1 MPITR
6 RLLLHCA
13 LAVLPAVHPVPDSN
27 HGVIALDE
35 NQDMTGAHPLSH
47 LAQPLSIFQIHSL
60 NAPSLQGSVIYI
72 ASSNCL
78 LDEGEAGV

>member
-1 MPITR
+1 MK
-6 RLLLHCA
+6 LK
-13 LAVLPAVHPVPDSN
+13 LAQMWDHNGTNMEAIGFMYRTYKVL
-27 HGVIALDE
+27 IALDE
-35 NQDMTGAHPLSH
+35 NQDMAGAHPLSH

-72 ASSNCL
+72 ASSTCL